1 VRIHIATT
9 LTAMLVL
16 SACAMAPRPGLNDAP
31 QPLAYALDSGD
42 VLRVSVYGEAD
53 ITGNYRVGDDGD
65 VAIPLVGSVSV
76 RGQSTRSAAAR
87 IAAALAK
94 GYMRNPD
101 VAIEVAE
108 YRPFFVNGAV
118 QSSGQYAYAPNLTAR
133 AAVSMAGGFIE
144 TANRGGVT
152 VYRRHG
158 TDMQVLHLELDQ
170 PIEPGDVVSVAER
183 WF

>member
-1 VRIHIATT
+1 MV
-9 LTAMLVL
+9 ML
-16 SACAMAPRPGLNDAP
+16 SACAIAPKPRSSDAP
-31 QPLAYALDSGD
+31 QPLAYTLDSGD
-42 VLRVSVYGEAD
+42 VLHVSVYGEAD

-87 IAAALAK
+87 VATALAK

-118 QSSGQYAYAPNLTAR
+118 QNSGQFAYAPSLTAR
-133 AAVSMAGGFIE
+133 AAISMAGGFID
-144 TANRGGVT
+144 TANRGNVT
-152 VYRRHG
+152 VYRRQG
-158 TDMQVLHLELDQ
+158 ADMLVLHLDLDQ
-170 PIEPGDVVSVAER
+170 PIEPGDVVSVTER